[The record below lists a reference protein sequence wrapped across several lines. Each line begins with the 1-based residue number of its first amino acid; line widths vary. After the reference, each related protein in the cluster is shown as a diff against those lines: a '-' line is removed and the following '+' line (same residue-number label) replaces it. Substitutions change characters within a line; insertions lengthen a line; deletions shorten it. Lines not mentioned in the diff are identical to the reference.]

1 MASRFLMALIA
12 GIIFLTTFELYSNNV
27 KLGMIMF
34 TAGFAI
40 NNLSIYFD
48 LMHFAA
54 KVRNDLRKKKFL

>member
-1 MASRFLMALIA
+1 MVSRFFMTLIT

-27 KLGMIMF
+27 KLRMIMLA
-34 TAGFAI
+34 TGFII
-40 NNLSIYFD
+40 NKLSIYFD